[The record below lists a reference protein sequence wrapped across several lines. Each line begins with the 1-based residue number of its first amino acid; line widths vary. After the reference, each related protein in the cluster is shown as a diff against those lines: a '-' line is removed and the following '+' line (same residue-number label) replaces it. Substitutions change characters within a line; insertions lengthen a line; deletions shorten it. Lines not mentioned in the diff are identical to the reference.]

1 MPRHNTTER
10 NDESRFLSKSQRPV
24 TGWGGIFQR
33 TDADSPYA
41 VSVKCLVNS
50 TKRIARNAPQHG
62 RDVANVSLP
71 PGCLDASGRKSNA
84 HRSSQLRFDH
94 THMRLSHM
102 NPSFFSLAAG
112 VGLLAVVPAVHGRGD
127 DQSCPASPQSSDTR
141 DEAYGWERGRGQ
153 WADPRFIEDQKVF
166 QLLLDNRRK
175 ITRTVTRLPN
185 GVQTITESDIP
196 DVASGIQTHVASMH
210 TRAREQRGI
219 HLRDPL
225 FREVFQHADRI
236 SMEITN
242 TDKGVHVTET
252 SDDPHVVALV
262 QAHAD
267 VVSRFIEHGHDEVR
281 RNHAVPSQAQ

>member
-1 MPRHNTTER
+1 MRRVRPGTSCWTLVCLHDFVADGRHVP
-10 NDESRFLSKSQRPV
+10 L
-24 TGWGGIFQR
+24 
-33 TDADSPYA
+33 
-41 VSVKCLVNS
+41 L
-50 TKRIARNAPQHG
+50 
-62 RDVANVSLP
+62 L
-71 PGCLDASGRKSNA
+71 GCLEVSRGEWTAY
-84 HRSSQLRFDH
+84 HSSRARFDH
-94 THMRLSHM
+94 THMRLTRM
-102 NPSFFSLAAG
+102 NPSFFSLVAG
-112 VGLLAVVPAVHGRGD
+112 VGLVVVVPAVHGRGD
-127 DQSCPASPQSSDTR
+127 DQPCPASPRSSDTR
-141 DEAYGWERGRGQ
+141 DKAYGWERGRGQ

-166 QLLLDNRRK
+166 QFLLDNRRK

-185 GVQTITESDIP
+185 GVQTITESGIP

-210 TRAREQRGI
+210 TRVREQRGI

-225 FREVFQHADRI
+225 VREVFQHADKI
-236 SMEITN
+236 SIEITN